1 MSIPQQKAL
10 STTTH
15 TVGQALKAQRMYL
28 RCGEKM
34 VKLGPSDFALIIV
47 CAALFAVGCI
57 ASLYLVVIPG
67 VVQLRPG
74 AAFAPLFG
82 VLFGPLIGG
91 VGTFIGSFIWIALLY
106 PASSWT
112 IPISAFGDLLMA
124 AIPGYFVYKYPPD
137 LKRAV
142 FWTFI
147 GASVMAIL
155 QGSAMWLLGWFP
167 LDYAILLVFG
177 VDMPMAVVG
186 GTILIALLHRRVKAM
201 GLYRTSKTVPLRT

>member
-1 MSIPQQKAL
+1 MHSQYDK
-10 STTTH
+10 T
-15 TVGQALKAQRMYL
+15 
-28 RCGEKM
+28 M
-34 VKLGPSDFALIIV
+34 VKIQPSDFALIIV

-82 VLFGPLIGG
+82 VFFGPLIGG
-91 VGTFIGSFIWIALLY
+91 VATFIGSFIWIALLY

-147 GASVMAIL
+147 GAGVMAIL
-155 QGSAMWLLGWFP
+155 QGTAMWLLGWFP

-177 VDMPMAVVG
+177 TDMPMAVIG
-186 GTILIALLHRRVKAM
+186 GTILIGLLHKRVKAM
-201 GLYRTSKTVPLRT
+201 GLYRTSKTAPSRP